1 MIRRILF
8 RQTLVSQ
15 CCFGGLVM
23 ALSLGLS
30 LISEFHHGLFGVG
43 FRMIDNSL
51 IIVCLPLMGLGVDLI
66 VGGLMPWVHLSI
78 DGDHSP
84 METMYWFVVNLVSVL
99 LVYFLYFR
107 FKMRRSPAPVA
118 STSFY
123 QKYKA
128 MEIAWVMLLFL
139 LFYVVE
145 VSAFTGVMVV
155 FLNPT
160 IARQLVRSFLPIPL
174 VLGLFAVK
182 YALALG
188 LFLYISPRLSSMM
201 NN

>member
-1 MIRRILF
+1 
-8 RQTLVSQ
+8 
-15 CCFGGLVM
+15 M

-43 FRMIDNSL
+43 FRLIDNSL

-84 METMYWFVVNLVSVL
+84 MEIMYWFVVNLVSVL

-107 FKMRRSPAPVA
+107 FKMRRSPAPVV

-182 YALALG
+182 YVLALG
-188 LFLYISPRLSSMM
+188 LFLYISPRLSFMM